1 MYTVSDIL
9 ADIDRGCAANNMIED
24 CFSYRIIFYVN
35 EGDKSL
41 KHSIDTSYNGLRRSL
56 ESIIRGYLS
65 VMNTIVV
72 AAVTARKDGQPVS
85 LLGRAYAFSL
95 DGYFEL
101 IAGRK
106 EKGYIR
112 NGYGRRKAGWC

>member
-41 KHSIDTSYNGLRRSL
+41 KHSIDTSYNGLRGSL